1 MAKSNLEKTSSVDQ
15 LLMVGKETEKPNELQ
30 VYSQRDRFKK
40 NGQSF
45 DLNMVLLE
53 NICNLGS

>member
-30 VYSQRDRFKK
+30 VYSQRDRSKK
-40 NGQSF
+40 NGKSF

>member
-15 LLMVGKETEKPNELQ
+15 LLMVEKETEKLNELQ

>member
-1 MAKSNLEKTSSVDQ
+1 MAKTNLEKTSSVDQ

-30 VYSQRDRFKK
+30 VYSQRDRSKK
-40 NGQSF
+40 NGKSF